1 MLALRDGPEVRLGP
15 PDNVPAKTRAALAVL
30 GTITGPPPAYVD
42 VRVPT
47 APVTG

>member
-1 MLALRDGPEVRLGP
+1 VLALRDGPEVRLGP
-15 PDNVPAKTRAALAVL
+15 PDHVPAKARAAVAVL
-30 GTITGPPPAYVD
+30 ATITGARPAYVD